1 MERRMLRFS
10 FLPSDFHPMIL
21 FLGEAPE
28 IQRFAELLRSFAKE
42 RRDIDLED
50 ADGLFTVDHTR
61 IRLTWSAER
70 IGMHQ
75 IAGSARSFVWGLEP
89 SLAEAFADMVD
100 ELAEPDC
107 KSGSAL
113 LEAAHGEIKVKV
125 SLGEYT
131 DDYLTRNEKV
141 GRAT

>member
-1 MERRMLRFS
+1 MLRFS

-21 FLGEAPE
+21 FLGEVPAM
-28 IQRFAELLRSFAKE
+28 QSFAGLLRSFAKE
-42 RRDIDLED
+42 QRDIDLEQSD
-50 ADGLFTVDHTR
+50 KFFTVDQTR
-61 IRLTWSAER
+61 IRLTSAVER

-75 IAGSARSFVWGLEP
+75 IAGSARSFVWSLEP
-89 SLAEAFADMVD
+89 WQAEAFADMVE

-131 DDYLTRNEKV
+131 DDYLTKDEKV